1 MRIAFKGI
9 LIRRNRLILVESI
22 YFCLLV
28 STDN

>member
-9 LIRRNRLILVESI
+9 PIRRNRLILVESI
-22 YFCLLV
+22 YFWLLV